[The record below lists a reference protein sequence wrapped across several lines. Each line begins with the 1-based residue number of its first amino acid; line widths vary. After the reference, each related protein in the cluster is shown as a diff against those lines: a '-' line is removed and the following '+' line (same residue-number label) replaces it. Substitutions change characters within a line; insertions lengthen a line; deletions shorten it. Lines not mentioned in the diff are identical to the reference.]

1 MPKRHEVEEAYNGP
15 LVIVRQLEPNL
26 YQVSIEPRLP
36 TGECQP
42 SEHRSKCDAYSAAQ
56 VLWVRHRLGC
66 RDEVEGQ
73 IGRHYRDE

>member
-1 MPKRHEVEEAYNGP
+1 MPQRHEVEVPYTGP
-15 LVIVRQLEPNL
+15 TVVVRQLEPNL

-36 TGECQP
+36 SGEGEPRQY
-42 SEHRSKCDAYSAAQ
+42 RSKCEAYSAAQ